1 MKTLFKALKYG
12 FKLSPLFTFAVL
24 IEDITSP
31 AIPFVSFYFGGKIL
45 DMLLNGSS
53 YEETMKVAILLISL
67 VTLLTLLSRISII
80 YQNAESETL
89 NEKLKTLIADKALSL
104 SYGKLESKDLKA
116 ILTKAEEGANGS
128 GSFASLINVSLSSVF
143 KGVMTVIYSVILFRQ
158 AFISID
164 KTSSDPWFNFLN
176 NPYSFLVIIGLIV
189 FMVIISVFLMSIIN
203 KVMYTFYLE
212 NTNINRR
219 YSYFYT
225 IMEDYRYAK
234 DIRIY
239 RLKDLFGSI
248 LDGQGAIMKERYGKL
263 GRIEGWIN
271 ALVTAANSLILL
283 CSYLYVGAKA
293 YYGIISVGAIISLVG
308 AISTFADSLGNT
320 MGGIAQTLLQL
331 KYISNYFAYIEAED
345 QDDKGEKVSA
355 DSKGIIEFK
364 HVYFKYP
371 NTDTYAL
378 EDVSFRIDP
387 KKKLGIVGRN
397 GAGKSTI
404 IKLIARFYL
413 PEKGEIDYDGKN
425 IDTFDFASYQKVLGI
440 LFQDFSLFGFKLKEN
455 VAASANDI
463 DEEKVKKC
471 LDLTGYDYN
480 NIKKLPHGLDNYLY
494 NYIEDGT
501 ELSGGEAQK
510 IAIARALYKDSP
522 IILLDEPTS
531 ALDPLSEL
539 TVYQSI
545 EKLVNDRTSVFI
557 SHRMSSTKF
566 CDHIIVLD
574 KGHIIQEGDHQS
586 LMKDEKGI
594 YATMFNEQAKYY
606 V

>member
-1 MKTLFKALKYG
+1 MRTLFKALKYG

-53 YEETMKVAILLISL
+53 YEETMGVAILLISL

-89 NEKLKTLIADKALSL
+89 NQKLRALIANKALSL
-104 SYGKLESKDLKA
+104 SYSKLESKDLKA
-116 ILTKAEEGANGS
+116 TLTKAEEGANGS
-128 GSFASLINVSLSSVF
+128 GSFASLINVSLSLMF
-143 KGVMTVIYSVILFRQ
+143 KGIMTIVYSVILFRQ

-164 KTSSDPWFNFLN
+164 KTSTDPWFNFLN
-176 NPYSFLVIIGLIV
+176 NHYSFLVILGLIFV
-189 FMVIISVFLMSIIN
+189 MLIGSVFLMALIN

-212 NTNINRR
+212 NTNVNRR
-219 YSYFYT
+219 YAYLYS
-225 IMEDYRYAK
+225 IIEDYRYAK
-234 DIRIY
+234 DLRIY
-239 RLKDLFGSI
+239 RLKDLFGTI
-248 LDGQGAIMKERYGKL
+248 LKSQGVIMKQRYSKL
-263 GRIEGWIN
+263 AKSTGWIN
-271 ALVTAANSLILL
+271 ALVSVANSIVLL

-293 YYGIISVGAIISLVG
+293 YYGIISVGTIISLVG
-308 AISTFADSLGNT
+308 AISTFSDSLGNT
-320 MGGIAQTLLQL
+320 LGGIVQTILQL
-331 KYISNYFAYIEAED
+331 KYMANYFAYIEADD
-345 QDDKGEKVSA
+345 QDEKGEKVPA

-378 EDVSFRIDP
+378 EDISFRIDP

-425 IDTFDFASYQKVLGI
+425 INTFDMASYQKVLGI

-455 VAASANDI
+455 VAASADDI

-480 NIKKLPHGLDNYLY
+480 NTKKLPHGIDNYLY

-510 IAIARALYKDSP
+510 VAIARALYKDSP

-574 KGHIIQEGDHQS
+574 KGQIIQEGDHKS